1 MDTLPSTVSRNMGD
15 TPKENTVPNAGP
27 RPENADHSAL
37 TAYSD
42 PTTHSTADLRTSQN
56 SEGGKSPAPF
66 TLVIYGASGNLTKR
80 KLVPALAQLFAKGQ
94 LPKDFRIAGVARK
107 PMSSEEWFASLKNPE
122 GPSDWPAE
130 WPTGWEKTETESPK
144 ENADPQ
150 IPQSTLQNAPQNAL
164 QDGMIWRNFA
174 RHMVYASA
182 DGTSAEDMNRLGV
195 LLDAQETSETRT
207 RIFYLATSPD
217 LYQPILRALT
227 PEVYR
232 LREKGVDCRIVVEK
246 PFGVDLET
254 AKELNAALRSVFPEN
269 RIYRIDHYL
278 GKETARN
285 LLVLRFANSIFEPLW
300 NRQFIDHVQITASED
315 ALVGHRA
322 AYFNRA
328 GILRDM
334 FQNHLLQL
342 LALTAMEA
350 PASLDA
356 ESIRNE
362 KVKVLQAIRPFHSP
376 EEVRER
382 TIRGQYI
389 PDTAYGSGETKDAL
403 EPSTPTFAAMELQI
417 ENWRWSGVPFYLRS
431 GKGMG
436 CRTTQILM
444 RFRKPPH
451 LLFPKTETCAPNSL
465 LIQLQPAEGI
475 QLGFV
480 TKVPDTEKEISHAAM
495 SFTFA
500 RHYRDAFPEAY
511 ERLLLDVVLGDLS
524 LFIRGDETE
533 IAWKI
538 MDPIQNAWDEHLSGG
553 DPPEFPAKY
562 EIGSWGP
569 EESDTWMESRG
580 QQWFNVCPVLPKP
593 FGK

>member
-1 MDTLPSTVSRNMGD
+1 MDSTHPSTF
-15 TPKENTVPNAGP
+15 
-27 RPENADHSAL
+27 
-37 TAYSD
+37 
-42 PTTHSTADLRTSQN
+42 RTSDERETQDPP
-56 SEGGKSPAPF
+56 SDLQPHTFQKEGNAPMPF
-66 TLVIYGASGNLTKR
+66 TLVIFGASGNLTKR

-94 LPKDFRIAGVARK
+94 LPQNFRIAGVARK
-107 PMSSEEWFASLKNPE
+107 PMSNEEWFASLKDPE
-122 GPSDWPAE
+122 GPADWPAN
-130 WPTGWEKTETESPK
+130 WPSNWETRSETQTEK
-144 ENADPQ
+144 GN
-150 IPQSTLQNAPQNAL
+150 
-164 QDGMIWRNFA
+164 IWRNFA
-174 RHMVYASA
+174 HHMTYISA
-182 DGTSAEDMNRLGV
+182 DGTSTEEMDRLGSQ
-195 LLDAQETSETRT
+195 LDSMESCETPT
-207 RIFYLATSPD
+207 RIFYLATSPE

-227 PEVYR
+227 PEVHR
-232 LREKGVDCRIVVEK
+232 LRKKGVDCRIVVEK

-254 AKELNAALRSVFPEN
+254 AKELNAALRNVFPEN

-362 KVKVLQAIRPFHSP
+362 KVKVLQAIRPFQTP
-376 EEVRER
+376 EEVRAR

-389 PDTAYGSGETKDAL
+389 PDTAYGNDETGDAL
-403 EPSTPTFAAMELQI
+403 APATPTFAAMELHI

-451 LLFPKTETCAPNSL
+451 LLFPKTESCAPNSL

-480 TKVPDTEKEISHAAM
+480 TKVPDTEKEIAHAAM

-511 ERLLLDVVLGDLS
+511 ERLLLDVILGDLS

-538 MDPIQNAWDEHLSGG
+538 MDPIQNAWDTHLSGG
-553 DPPEFPAKY
+553 DPPEFPEKY

-569 EESDTWMESRG
+569 EGSDTWMESRG

-593 FGK
+593 FGQ